1 MPRALLASP
10 IAQRNLV
17 LFLLLAVAT
26 ACWTLILAQ
35 RGGGPGMDMAMAS
48 PTMGLPAPAF
58 LTMWV
63 IMMVAM
69 MFPPAAP
76 MILTFHRIGS
86 AKRARGE
93 AFVSTWLFVSG
104 YTLIWAA
111 AGVAAYFGAVA
122 AEAVAARTGLSAAMA
137 ARIGGALVI
146 AAGLYQLTPLKN
158 VCLSKCRSPIGFILT
173 SWRGGSLGALCMGL
187 LHGGSCF
194 GCCWLLM
201 VMLFPLGITNL
212 AAMALITLI
221 IFAEKSLARE
231 RVTAYGT
238 AAALVIYGLVAVAA
252 PRALPTFAA
261 PGPAMA
267 MPAMAK
273 PGTVEAP
280 VPAAMPMGISGAA
293 PAPARR

>member
-1 MPRALLASP
+1 VHRALLASP
-10 IAQRNLV
+10 TAQRNLV
-17 LFLLLAVAT
+17 LFLLLAVAS
-26 ACWTLILAQ
+26 ACWALILAQ
-35 RGGGPGMDMAMAS
+35 KGAGPGVGMAMAS
-48 PTMGLPAPAF
+48 PTMGLPATAF

-63 IMMVAM
+63 TMMVAM
-69 MFPPAAP
+69 MFPTAAP
-76 MILTFHRIGS
+76 MILTFHRIES

-93 AFVSTWLFVSG
+93 AFVSTWLFVAG

-111 AGVAAYFGAVA
+111 AGVAAYYGAVT
-122 AEAVAARTGLSAAMA
+122 AEAVATRTGLSAAMA

-173 SWRGGSLGALCMGL
+173 SWRGGSLGALRMGL

-201 VMLFPLGITNL
+201 VVLFPLGIMNL

-221 IFAEKSLARE
+221 IFAEKSLAWK

-238 AAALVIYGLVAVAA
+238 AAALVIYGLVVVAA

-261 PGPAMA
+261 PGPATA
-267 MPAMAK
+267 MPGMAK
-273 PGTVEAP
+273 PEIVEPP
-280 VPAAMPMGISGAA
+280 VPAAMPMGMSGGA
-293 PAPARR
+293 PPPARR